1 MLFHKAIGAGGN
13 VLSAFKPSNLTT
25 LLAWYDATDS
35 STITA
40 SGSSL
45 TQLTG
50 KEGYGPTLTPYS
62 TSPTVSVGNY
72 IDFNNSGTIMNGVGS
87 FGLADNPD
95 MLIIFAAQ
103 TQSSSFSNSGAG
115 RRWASFGTLD
125 AALSIG
131 VGSNGWSWRHNGGF
145 EEYNVPSLSTD
156 YIAAFTHPS
165 GGLYGSSGKFYED
178 GQEQSSTASSSNSLT
193 LSGSLNNFGLGGD
206 YDGSNPATYRL
217 YEFVAAETVTD
228 DDRQKLEGYLAHK
241 HGLDANLPS
250 GHPYKSSPP

>member
-1 MLFHKAIGAGGN
+1 MLWHKVQGAGG
-13 VLSAFKPSNLTT
+13 VGGAFSPSDLTS

-50 KEGYGPTLTPYS
+50 KEGFGPTLTPYS
-62 TSPTVSVGNY
+62 SSPTVSVGNY
-72 IDFNNSGTIMNGVGS
+72 IDFSASGTVMAGTGS
-87 FGLADNPD
+87 FGLPDNPD

-103 TQSSSFSNSGAG
+103 TPSSLSENTGAG
-115 RRWASFGTLD
+115 WRWVSFGTQN

-131 VGSNGWSWRHNGGF
+131 VGSSGWSWRHNAGF
-145 EEYNVPSLSTD
+145 EAYNVPSVSTD

-165 GGLYGSSGKFYED
+165 GGLYGSSGRFYEN
-178 GQEQSSTASSSNSLT
+178 GQEQTATGATSNSLT
-193 LSGSLNNFGLGGD
+193 LVGSLNDFGLGGD
-206 YDGSNPATYRL
+206 NDGLNASPYRL
-217 YEFVAAETVTD
+217 YEVVAAETVSD

-241 HGLDANLPS
+241 HGLQGNLPA
-250 GHPYKSSPP
+250 GHPYKTTPP

>member
-1 MLFHKAIGAGGN
+1 MLWHKAIGAGGI
-13 VLSAFKPSNLTT
+13 VRAFDPSDLTS
-25 LLAWYDATDS
+25 LLAWYDATDA

-72 IDFNNSGTIMNGVGS
+72 IDFDNSGTIMRGVGS
-87 FGLADNPD
+87 FSLADNPD
-95 MLIIFAAQ
+95 MTIIFAAQ
-103 TQSSSFSNSGAG
+103 TPSSLSGNTGAG
-115 RRWASFGTLD
+115 WRWASFGTAN

-131 VGSNGWSWRHNGGF
+131 VGSAGWSWRHNAGY
-145 EEYNVPSLSTD
+145 EAYNVPSTSTD

-178 GQEQSSTASSSNSLT
+178 GQEQTATGSSSNSLT
-193 LSGSLNNFGLGGD
+193 LGGSLNDFGLGGD
-206 YDGSNPATYRL
+206 YDGFNASSYRL
-217 YEFVAAETVTD
+217 YEFIAAETVSD
-228 DDRQKLEGYLAHK
+228 IDRQKLEGYLAHK
-241 HGLDANLPS
+241 HGLDGNLPA
-250 GHPYKSSPP
+250 GHPYKTSPP